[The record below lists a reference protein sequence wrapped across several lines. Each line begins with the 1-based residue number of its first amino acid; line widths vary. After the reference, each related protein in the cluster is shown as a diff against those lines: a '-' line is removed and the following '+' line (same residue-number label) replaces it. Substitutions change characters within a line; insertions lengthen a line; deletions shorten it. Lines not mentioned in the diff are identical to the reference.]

1 MPVMQNIQVVDY
13 DPRWPALYQV
23 EATAIREVLG
33 DVALAV
39 HHVGSTAV
47 PGLAAKPVIDLLV
60 EASGLPQ
67 VDSCNQDLLSL
78 GYRPLGENG
87 IRGRRY
93 FVKGG
98 NSARTHNVHIFQ
110 QGHPEIEAMLAF
122 RDYLRAHPRIA
133 SRYGHLK
140 KALATEHPDDIRSY
154 ISGKDPFIKERLAH
168 ARSWRSSP

>member
-1 MPVMQNIQVVDY
+1 MPVMSNIEVVEY
-13 DPRWPALYQV
+13 DPRWPAFYQE
-23 EATAIREVLG
+23 EASAIREVLA

-47 PGLAAKPVIDLLV
+47 PRLAAKPVIDLLV

-67 VDSCNQDLLSL
+67 VDSRNQDMLSL

-87 IRGRRY
+87 IPGRRY

-98 NSARTHNVHIFQ
+98 NSARTHNIHIFQ

-133 SRYGHLK
+133 ARYGRLK
-140 KALATEHPDDIRSY
+140 IALATQHPDDIRSY
-154 ISGKDPFIKERLAH
+154 VSGKDPFIKERLAQ